1 MTTLLVSDLHLDGS
15 RPGITALFLD
25 FLAGEAR
32 QAEALYVLGDLFEAW
47 VGDDDPGEPGAS
59 VCAALKA
66 LADSGV
72 PVFLMR
78 GNRDFLFGPDIAA
91 RCGATLLPDP
101 CVVDLHGRP
110 TLLMHGDLL
119 CSDDVAY
126 QGFRRQVR
134 DPDWQAGFLAQPLEA
149 RQAFAAKARAASRQH
164 QQGVPE
170 IITDVA
176 TQAVAEVMSRHG
188 VTRLIHGH
196 THRPA
201 IHSLHVGDQPAQR
214 IVLGDGDD
222 QGSVL
227 RLDGDGLC
235 LETLA
240 GATADGSPLDGGQSP
255 LRADT

>member
-1 MTTLLVSDLHLDGS
+1 MTTLLVSDLHLDAS
-15 RPGITALFLD
+15 RPAITRLFLD

-32 QAEALYVLGDLFEAW
+32 QADALYVLGDLFEAW
-47 VGDDDPGEPGAS
+47 VGDDDPGEPGAR

-78 GNRDFLFGPDIAA
+78 GNRDFLFGPGIAA

-126 QGFRRQVR
+126 QAFRRQVR
-134 DPDWQAGFLAQPLEA
+134 DPAWQATFLAQPLEA
-149 RQAFAAKARAASRQH
+149 RQAFAAKARAASREH
-164 QQGVPE
+164 QSGMAE
-170 IITDVA
+170 AITDTHAATVA
-176 TQAVAEVMSRHG
+176 DVMSRHG
-188 VTRLIHGH
+188 VDRLIHGH

-201 IHSLHVGDQPAQR
+201 VHAITVEGRPATR
-214 IVLGDGDD
+214 IVLGDWYE

-227 RLDGDGLC
+227 RVDTDGLA
-235 LETLA
+235 LSRL
-240 GATADGSPLDGGQSP
+240 
-255 LRADT
+255 

>member
-1 MTTLLVSDLHLDGS
+1 MTTLLVSDLHLDAS
-15 RPGITALFLD
+15 RPGITRLFLD

-32 QAEALYVLGDLFEAW
+32 AADALYVLGDLFEAW

-66 LADSGV
+66 LAASGV

-78 GNRDFLFGPDIAA
+78 GNRDFLFGPGIAA

-126 QGFRRQVR
+126 QAFRRQVR
-134 DPDWQAGFLAQPLEA
+134 DPAWQDTFLSQPLEA
-149 RQAFAAKARAASRQH
+149 RQAFAARARAASREH
-164 QQGVPE
+164 QSGMAE
-170 IITDVA
+170 AIGDTNAD
-176 TQAVAEVMSRHG
+176 TVAEAMARHG
-188 VTRLIHGH
+188 VDRLVHGH

-201 IHSLHVGDQPAQR
+201 IHALTVEGRPATR
-214 IVLGDGDD
+214 VVLGDWYD

-227 RLDGDGLC
+227 RVDADGLA
-235 LETLA
+235 LSRL
-240 GATADGSPLDGGQSP
+240 
-255 LRADT
+255 

>member
-1 MTTLLVSDLHLDGS
+1 MTVLFVSDLHLDAA
-15 RPGITALFLD
+15 RPAITRLFLD

-59 VCAALKA
+59 VCAAMKA

-78 GNRDFLFGPDIAA
+78 GNRDFLYGPAMAA

-101 CVVDLHGRP
+101 CVVDLHGVP

-119 CSDDVAY
+119 CTDDLAY
-126 QGFRRQVR
+126 QAFRRQVR
-134 DPDWQAGFLAQPLEA
+134 DPAWQATFLAQPLAA
-149 RQAFAAKARAASRQH
+149 RQAFAAQARAASQQH
-164 QQGVPE
+164 QQGVSE
-170 IITDVA
+170 AITDVA
-176 TQAVAEVMSRHG
+176 AAAVEDVMTRHG
-188 VTRLIHGH
+188 VTRLVHGH

-201 IHSLHVGDQPAQR
+201 IHALDVAGRPAQR
-214 IVLGDGDD
+214 IVLGDWYD

-227 RLDGDGLC
+227 RLDGDGLR
-235 LETLA
+235 
-240 GATADGSPLDGGQSP
+240 LDALP
-255 LRADT
+255 APV